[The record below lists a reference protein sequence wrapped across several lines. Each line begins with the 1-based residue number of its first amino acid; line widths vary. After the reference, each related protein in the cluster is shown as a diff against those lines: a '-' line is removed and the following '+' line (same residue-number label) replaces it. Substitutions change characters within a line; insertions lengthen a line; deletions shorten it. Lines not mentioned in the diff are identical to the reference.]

1 MKYFIYYSNSGN
13 GDFLASLYEKAGYQ
27 IIKVDTVKPIGKM
40 NFFKMFKLGGEA
52 GMNKCP
58 KINEIAAKWAENDE
72 IVIGSPIWNNR
83 LSTPINTLLRDY
95 KFNKETTK
103 FVLYPAGSS
112 GKNAIQR
119 LQKKGFTQTPLV
131 IVAPLNNKE
140 AAEKAL
146 EL

>member
-13 GDFLASLYEKAGYQ
+13 GDFLATLYEKAGYQ
-27 IIKVDTVKPIGKM
+27 IVKVDTIKPIGKM
-40 NFFKMFKLGGEA
+40 NFFKMIKLGGEA

-58 KINEIAAKWAENDE
+58 KINEIPAKWAENDE
-72 IVIGSPIWNNR
+72 IIIGSPIWNNR

-103 FVLYPAGSS
+103 FVLYPAGSN
-112 GKNAIQR
+112 GKKAIER
-119 LQKKGFTQTPLV
+119 LQKMGFTQTPIVV
-131 IVAPLNNKE
+131 IAPLNNQE
-140 AAEKAL
+140 ATKKAL